1 MLAGRDTTSVCSS
14 FCCYLLAA
22 NPAKQKKV
30 VNEIDKVIGKQMPTY
45 DLLKKLVYTTA
56 VVNES
61 LRLYP
66 PVPFDPKYSIE
77 DDILP
82 SGYKITTNTQLVWS
96 AWCMGRLDFYWNK
109 PEEFRPERWMGDN
122 GGIPIKPYNF
132 IPFQAGPRTCLGK
145 QMAYQ
150 EVLTLLVL
158 IYQRYTLTV
167 APTQRRPPKLAPGIT
182 LAPKNGINLIVHHR
196 TDNVNMIVK
205 HK

>member
-1 MLAGRDTTSVCSS
+1 LSGYVRLQKEKGFSDRYLRDITLNFMLAGRDTTSVCSS

-82 SGYKITTNTQLVWS
+82 SGYKITTNACVS
-96 AWCMGRLDFYWNK
+96 R
-109 PEEFRPERWMGDN
+109 
-122 GGIPIKPYNF
+122 
-132 IPFQAGPRTCLGK
+132 
-145 QMAYQ
+145 
-150 EVLTLLVL
+150 
-158 IYQRYTLTV
+158 
-167 APTQRRPPKLAPGIT
+167 
-182 LAPKNGINLIVHHR
+182 
-196 TDNVNMIVK
+196 
-205 HK
+205 